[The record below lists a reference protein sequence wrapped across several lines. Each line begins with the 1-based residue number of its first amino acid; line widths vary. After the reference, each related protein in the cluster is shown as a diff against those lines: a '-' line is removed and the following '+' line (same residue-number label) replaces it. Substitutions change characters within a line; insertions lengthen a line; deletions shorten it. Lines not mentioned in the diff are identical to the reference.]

1 MYLAK
6 KALMLYSNGG
16 TNDVSA
22 PSFNEIEENF
32 KSAIKEVQK
41 IAPTPAMVN
50 NLLNDKESMIK
61 FVKAFQK
68 LDKSF
73 GEVQVYNEWA
83 DKDLERDYGIT
94 RALFDE
100 YSGKYQNVLETLK
113 QMVDPDGDDT
123 LDIDIEYELETIRIE
138 TIDYRYL
145 MALIQKHIPDDDQTV
160 CIVADDKVDEYLKQ
174 MNETN
179 PALAEIVRQFWDEMK
194 QQPEKFKGMDAMS
207 IIERRIDFI
216 IESQVD
222 TLVKAWSVKKNEV
235 MFVLDNYKK
244 SAPIN
249 VEMDYGSYKK
259 NEVNALSK
267 LQYKRKV
274 KEAIAALADRI
285 TPLRNK

>member
-1 MYLAK
+1 
-6 KALMLYSNGG
+6 MLYSNGG

-145 MALIQKHIPDDDQTV
+145 MALIQKHLPDDDQTV

-174 MNETN
+174 MDETN
-179 PALAEIVRQFWDEMK
+179 PALAEVVRQFWDEMK
-194 QQPEKFKGMDAMS
+194 QQPEKFRGMDAMS
-207 IIERRIDFI
+207 IIERRIDSI

-222 TLVKAWSVKKNEV
+222 TLVKAWSVKK
-235 MFVLDNYKK
+235 
-244 SAPIN
+244 
-249 VEMDYGSYKK
+249 
-259 NEVNALSK
+259 
-267 LQYKRKV
+267 KRGDV
-274 KEAIAALADRI
+274 R
-285 TPLRNK
+285 LR